1 MSYKNASIPLEP
13 GLNLIVGPNGAG
25 KSSILLGISV
35 VLGQA
40 YTERSRKLSE
50 LIRWG
55 EDQAR
60 VSVLLDNESEKG
72 PRPFPQARSDKILL
86 TRILKRSGDY
96 HYLLNNKPVTKTSL
110 IEGLSKI
117 GLNPD
122 NMLVIMHQLMV
133 GRFGTVSP
141 IEKLLLLEDAV
152 GFGAYRKEVVEASD
166 RLQKLTTER
175 ETMSSVIEGT
185 RETYLHWQRKYEKY
199 ETKRKLEQQLKDL
212 QRELT
217 WRRILRKET
226 SQKRLQDRI
235 SSLQTKSEDA
245 KDELDSARNE
255 HLKLSSELDRVNQEL
270 ETFREEHLKL
280 EHSRGFRSGSLE
292 WIARFR
298 DLVTPG
304 AEQNDQLR
312 QTLAELNQE
321 HEKIANTAQL
331 DETEYVRVRSKIAEL
346 SGHLTKSTD
355 LLVESKVRSEV
366 NSFKLS
372 MMAQEVQELEV
383 ELRLGEEELA
393 PLRTQA
399 LQLGPAFENPR
410 DLHDVTLEM
419 AAVQERI
426 RPLAHLSAD
435 VEKMFKTYGDMYED
449 LRKKAEVVEQNR
461 SEVLGE
467 LQGRFE
473 RWKTVMGKL
482 LEDLSSRYGNLLDE
496 VGGKGRIDLK
506 SSKNIE
512 KAGLE
517 LYAGFKGN
525 EPVSLDSLA
534 PSGGE
539 RTVALIA
546 FLLSLQQFISSP
558 FRAIDEFDVHMDPKN
573 RETVSRLIH
582 AASKTTDTSQYIA
595 ITPGQLSLPSED
607 QVHVVVVQNVEG
619 SSMAREQLAELLLL
633 SWHPVVE
640 LEQLTD
646 ASTKEALDYW
656 QQTLSFF
663 ERRRRLP
670 AGPFETPGSM
680 DSPELARMRVLEEKA
695 FTKRLEEM
703 RMEMKE
709 KAGEDKRTEYWSFVR
724 TSNFPQTVLRAQ
736 MVSFLVSYGM
746 AALDRRREKMF
757 LIPRDPPF
765 ASRQGSPLSYPIPIT
780 KEFVLSR
787 AK

>member
-60 VSVLLDNESEKG
+60 ISILLDNESEKG

-96 HYLLNNKPVTKTSL
+96 HYLLNNKPVSKTSL

-152 GFGAYRKEVVEASD
+152 GFGAYRKEVLEASD

-185 RETYLHWQRKYEKY
+185 RETYLHWQREYEKY
-199 ETKRKLEQQLKDL
+199 ETKKKLEQQLKDL

-217 WRRILRKET
+217 WRRILRKES

-235 SSLQTKSEDA
+235 SSLQTRSEDA
-245 KDELDSARNE
+245 KEELDSAQKE
-255 HLKLSSELDRVNQEL
+255 HLKLSGELDR
-270 ETFREEHLKL
+270 FREEHLKL

-312 QTLAELNQE
+312 QTLVELNQE
-321 HEKIANTAQL
+321 HEKIATTAQL
-331 DETEYVRVRSKIAEL
+331 EEKEYARVRSGIAEL

-355 LLVESKVRSEV
+355 LLVESKVKSEV

-383 ELRLGEEELA
+383 QLRLGEEELA

-410 DLHDVTLEM
+410 DL
-419 AAVQERI
+419 
-426 RPLAHLSAD
+426 
-435 VEKMFKTYGDMYED
+435 
-449 LRKKAEVVEQNR
+449 
-461 SEVLGE
+461 
-467 LQGRFE
+467 
-473 RWKTVMGKL
+473 
-482 LEDLSSRYGNLLDE
+482 
-496 VGGKGRIDLK
+496 
-506 SSKNIE
+506 
-512 KAGLE
+512 
-517 LYAGFKGN
+517 
-525 EPVSLDSLA
+525 
-534 PSGGE
+534 
-539 RTVALIA
+539 
-546 FLLSLQQFISSP
+546 
-558 FRAIDEFDVHMDPKN
+558 
-573 RETVSRLIH
+573 
-582 AASKTTDTSQYIA
+582 
-595 ITPGQLSLPSED
+595 
-607 QVHVVVVQNVEG
+607 
-619 SSMAREQLAELLLL
+619 
-633 SWHPVVE
+633 
-640 LEQLTD
+640 
-646 ASTKEALDYW
+646 
-656 QQTLSFF
+656 
-663 ERRRRLP
+663 
-670 AGPFETPGSM
+670 
-680 DSPELARMRVLEEKA
+680 
-695 FTKRLEEM
+695 
-703 RMEMKE
+703 
-709 KAGEDKRTEYWSFVR
+709 
-724 TSNFPQTVLRAQ
+724 
-736 MVSFLVSYGM
+736 
-746 AALDRRREKMF
+746 
-757 LIPRDPPF
+757 
-765 ASRQGSPLSYPIPIT
+765 
-780 KEFVLSR
+780 
-787 AK
+787 

>member
-1 MSYKNASIPLEP
+1 MIREVQLTNFMSYKNASVPLEP

-40 YTERSRKLSE
+40 YTERARKLSE

-60 VSVLLDNESEKG
+60 ISILLDNESEKG
-72 PRPFPQARSDKILL
+72 ARPFPQARSDKVLL

-96 HYLLNNKPVTKTSL
+96 HYLLNNKPVSKTSL

-133 GRFGTVSP
+133 GRFGNVSP

-152 GFGAYRKEVVEASD
+152 GFGAYRKEVVDASD

-175 ETMSSVIEGT
+175 ETMSSVLQGT
-185 RETYLHWQRKYEKY
+185 KETYQHWQREYEKY
-199 ETKRKLEQQLKDL
+199 ETKKKLEQQLKDL

-235 SSLQTKSEDA
+235 ESFNRKMVDA
-245 KDELDSARNE
+245 KEEFESAEKE
-255 HLKLSSELDRVNQEL
+255 HLKLSSEIDRLTRELDSI
-270 ETFREEHLKL
+270 REEQLKL
-280 EHSRGFRSGSLE
+280 EHGRGFRSGALE
-292 WIARFR
+292 WIQRTTSLLQTIQNASPTAEAPAR
-298 DLVTPG
+298 
-304 AEQNDQLR
+304 ENDPLR
-312 QTLAELNQE
+312 QSLSDLALEQE
-321 HEKIANTAQL
+321 RIVEMRRQNEDQSTQVREKIGQ
-331 DETEYVRVRSKIAEL
+331 L
-346 SGHLTKSTD
+346 SGNVTKNTD

-366 NSFKLS
+366 NNFKLS

-383 ELRLGEEELA
+383 QLRLGEEELQ

-399 LQLGPAFENPR
+399 LQLGPIFENPR
-410 DLHDVTLEM
+410 DLHDVTLEL
-419 AAVQERI
+419 AAVQERL
-426 RPLAHLSAD
+426 RPLAHLSED
-435 VEKMFKTYGDMYED
+435 VEKMFKSYGDLYED

-467 LQGRFE
+467 LQGRYD
-473 RWKTVMGKL
+473 RWKVLMGKL
-482 LEDLSSRYGNLLDE
+482 LDELTGRYNSLLEE
-496 VGGKGRIDLK
+496 VGGKGRIVLK
-506 SSKNIE
+506 SSKDIE
-512 KAGLE
+512 KAGFE

-546 FLLSLQQFISSP
+546 FLLSLQQYISSP

-582 AASKTTDTSQYIA
+582 AAAHATESSQYIA
-595 ITPGQLSLPSED
+595 ITPGQLSLPDE
-607 QVHVVVVQNVEG
+607 QGVHVVVVQNIEG
-619 SSMAREQLAELLLL
+619 SSIVKEL
-633 SWHPVVE
+633 
-640 LEQLTD
+640 
-646 ASTKEALDYW
+646 K
-656 QQTLSFF
+656 
-663 ERRRRLP
+663 
-670 AGPFETPGSM
+670 
-680 DSPELARMRVLEEKA
+680 
-695 FTKRLEEM
+695 
-703 RMEMKE
+703 
-709 KAGEDKRTEYWSFVR
+709 
-724 TSNFPQTVLRAQ
+724 
-736 MVSFLVSYGM
+736 
-746 AALDRRREKMF
+746 
-757 LIPRDPPF
+757 
-765 ASRQGSPLSYPIPIT
+765 
-780 KEFVLSR
+780 
-787 AK
+787 

>member
-60 VSVLLDNESEKG
+60 ISILLNNESEKG

-96 HYLLNNKPVTKTSL
+96 HYLLNNKPISKTGL
-110 IEGLSKI
+110 IEGLSKL

-152 GFGAYRKEVVEASD
+152 GFGAYRKEVLEASD
-166 RLQKLTTER
+166 RLLKLTTER

-185 RETYLHWQRKYEKY
+185 RETYLHWQREYEKY
-199 ETKRKLEQQLKDL
+199 ETKKKLEQQLKDL

-217 WRRILRKET
+217 WRRILRKEA
-226 SQKRLQDRI
+226 SQKRLKERI
-235 SSLQTKSEDA
+235 SSLQRKSEDS
-245 KDELDSARNE
+245 KEELDSAQRE

-270 ETFREEHLKL
+270 ETFRQEHLKL

-298 DLVTPG
+298 DLVSPG

-312 QTLAELNQE
+312 QTLVELNQE
-321 HEKIANTAQL
+321 HEKIAHTAQL
-331 DETEYVRVRSKIAEL
+331 DETEFTRVRSKIAEL
-346 SGHLTKSTD
+346 
-355 LLVESKVRSEV
+355 
-366 NSFKLS
+366 
-372 MMAQEVQELEV
+372 
-383 ELRLGEEELA
+383 LG
-393 PLRTQA
+393 
-399 LQLGPAFENPR
+399 
-410 DLHDVTLEM
+410 D
-419 AAVQERI
+419 
-426 RPLAHLSAD
+426 
-435 VEKMFKTYGDMYED
+435 
-449 LRKKAEVVEQNR
+449 
-461 SEVLGE
+461 

-482 LEDLSSRYGNLLDE
+482 LEDLSTRYGNLLDE

-582 AASKTTDTSQYIA
+582 AASKTTDRSQYIA

-619 SSMAREQLAELLLL
+619 SSMVKEL
-633 SWHPVVE
+633 
-640 LEQLTD
+640 
-646 ASTKEALDYW
+646 K
-656 QQTLSFF
+656 
-663 ERRRRLP
+663 
-670 AGPFETPGSM
+670 
-680 DSPELARMRVLEEKA
+680 
-695 FTKRLEEM
+695 
-703 RMEMKE
+703 
-709 KAGEDKRTEYWSFVR
+709 
-724 TSNFPQTVLRAQ
+724 
-736 MVSFLVSYGM
+736 
-746 AALDRRREKMF
+746 
-757 LIPRDPPF
+757 
-765 ASRQGSPLSYPIPIT
+765 
-780 KEFVLSR
+780 
-787 AK
+787 